1 MLYVFIDSGGFP
13 WGKRKNLK
21 VQIPLKFHCP
31 ARFQADEM
39 DGEKCINVGWEK
51 QCNDPGTPLLRQ
63 AHPALSEVYSA
74 ALQPRSQQ
82 LQGDLYAP

>member
-39 DGEKCINVGWEK
+39 DGEKCINVGGK
-51 QCNDPGTPLLRQ
+51 SNAMTQV
-63 AHPALSEVYSA
+63 HPC
-74 ALQPRSQQ
+74 
-82 LQGDLYAP
+82 